1 MSCIFFSLGKL
12 IGSHPWKVLIISL
25 VITILICI
33 AAPFTFTQTEDG
45 DDTLWVPINANV
57 LEYKSWVDT
66 KYPSTVRFA
75 TMIFVSNNV
84 LTPAV
89 LSAVSLTSNC
99 IYAKVYISNKQ
110 LALLVCGL

>member
-1 MSCIFFSLGKL
+1 
-12 IGSHPWKVLIISL
+12 

-33 AAPFTFTQTEDG
+33 AVPFTFTKTKDG

-75 TMIFVSNNV
+75 TMIFVGSNV
-84 LTPAV
+84 LTPVV
-89 LSAVSLTSNC
+89 LSAVSFISTVKPVLRGHLWDNEKLSFKTSD
-99 IYAKVYISNKQ
+99 
-110 LALLVCGL
+110 LLKEVHFT